1 MNTISNFRAM
11 APSLAGPS
19 SRGGLLA
26 ALKRWWVAYMTW
38 RIQQAA
44 MLTLGSMSDREL
56 KDIGLTRSDI
66 AWVVR
71 DGTARGRAFIRFY

>member
-1 MNTISNFRAM
+1 MNTISNVRPM
-11 APSLAGPS
+11 APSLVGHSRS
-19 SRGGLLA
+19 SGLLA

>member
-1 MNTISNFRAM
+1 MNTISNVRAM

-26 ALKRWWVAYMTW
+26 ALKRWWVDYMTW

-66 AWVVR
+66 AWAVR
-71 DGTARGRAFIRFY
+71 DGTARSRAFIRFY